1 MQLKM
6 LIPPRILNWILS
18 GERTVAISTIFSIL
32 ILSVFNLLVVNVVRF
47 HELFRAGFCPLVII
61 KLSFPPFSILSG
73 ADFFLLD
80 KIKVQTVFD
89 DNLNE
94 KIFPVLKE
102 NSYFLFKLL

>member
-1 MQLKM
+1 
-6 LIPPRILNWILS
+6 
-18 GERTVAISTIFSIL
+18 
-32 ILSVFNLLVVNVVRF
+32 
-47 HELFRAGFCPLVII
+47 VII